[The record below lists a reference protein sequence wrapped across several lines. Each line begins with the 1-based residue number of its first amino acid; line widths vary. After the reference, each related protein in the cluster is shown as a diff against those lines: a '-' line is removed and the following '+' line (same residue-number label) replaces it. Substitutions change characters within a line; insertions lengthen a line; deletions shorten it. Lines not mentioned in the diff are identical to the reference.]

1 MHPRRLYLGLSALAL
16 ASTPA
21 AAQLV
26 SWDVSGITA
35 EVRNPFSGSVGSNI
49 DSASLFL
56 GTGVQTSS
64 AGSTF
69 GAGGFNQTSLAS
81 AISDGDYLAF
91 SITSTAGYT
100 ASISS
105 ISLNFGVSSATS
117 NFNVALL
124 SSATGFTSGDALW
137 TSSFSTTTP
146 APATITLTNTAA
158 LQSLS
163 STTTFRLYGWRDTS
177 GTSTFRIRDLSGND
191 LTVAGTTSPVPE
203 PATYAALLGG
213 LVLLGT
219 VLQRRHR
226 ARRPAPVTTAG

>member
-1 MHPRRLYLGLSALAL
+1 LSALAL

-35 EVRNPFSGSVGSNI
+35 DAINPFAGSVGTHI
-49 DSASLFL
+49 AGGSLFL
-56 GTGVQTSS
+56 GEGLTASS
-64 AGSTF
+64 TADTFGGSSLNQSTF
-69 GAGGFNQTSLAS
+69 SGAIT
-81 AISDGDYLAF
+81 DGDYLAF
-91 SITSTAGYT
+91 TFTPTAGYI

-105 ISLNFGVSSATS
+105 ISLNLGGSDKVDFH
-117 NFNVALL
+117 VALL
-124 SSATGFTSGDALW
+124 SSATGFTSSDALW
-137 TSSFSTTTP
+137 SYDFTGTSP

-163 STTTFRLYGWRDTS
+163 SATTFRLYGWRDTP
-177 GTSTFRIRDLSGND
+177 GTATFRIRNRSGND
-191 LTVAGTTSPVPE
+191 LTIAGTTSPVPE

>member
-1 MHPRRLYLGLSALAL
+1 MHPRRLYLALAALAL
-16 ASTPA
+16 ASMPA

-26 SWDVSGITA
+26 SWEVSGITA
-35 EVRNPFSGSVGSNI
+35 DANNPFAGSFGTHIAGGALSLGSGVVA
-49 DSASLFL
+49 SAS
-56 GTGVQTSS
+56 S
-64 AGSTF
+64 STF
-69 GAGGFNQTSLAS
+69 GGSGFNQMSLAN
-81 AISDGDYLAF
+81 AITDGDYLAF
-91 SITSTAGYT
+91 TLTPAAGYT

-105 ISLNFGVSSATS
+105 ISLNFGVSTATT

-158 LQSLS
+158 LQSLT

-177 GTSTFRIRDLSGND
+177 GGSTLRVRNLSGND
-191 LTVAGTTSPVPE
+191 LTIAGTTSPVPE

-219 VLQRRHR
+219 ALQRRRR
-226 ARRPAPVTTAG
+226 ARRPAPIITAG